1 MSETIHV
8 IDPIKNLTLS
18 MGGKKVQIAAGR
30 LDYYSGDQ
38 GAFVTIRPNDSSVE
52 PLTLSVA
59 PADKGRRIF
68 GRSGSLRLMGPAT
81 AALDPEAIDPG
92 VMSWTQVCSCN
103 ADRLKKE
110 LMALEPVWSEP
121 DLTAMGLA

>member
-1 MSETIHV
+1 MAETIHV

-18 MGGKKVQIAAGR
+18 MGGKKVQIQAGR
-30 LDYYSGDQ
+30 LDYYSGLN
-38 GAFVTIRPNDSSVE
+38 GAFVTIRPNDPALE

-68 GRSGSLRLMGPAT
+68 GRSGSLRLMGSAE

-92 VMSWTQVCSCN
+92 IMSWTQVCSCN
-103 ADRLKKE
+103 AARLKRE
-110 LMALEPVWSEP
+110 LLELEPVWTET
-121 DLTAMGLA
+121 DLVAMGLS